1 MKELISL
8 FKQEALLLQVNRFVP
23 IKAFSGFKRLSFSA
37 GETVHGI
44 PAVAFII
51 DTYLPNSGTLQIQG
65 HYLKRSKLDCR
76 KRIMLKGHPGTVNSM
91 MFFYALICSSIYT
104 T

>member
-8 FKQEALLLQVNRFVP
+8 FKQEALLLQVNRFVS
-23 IKAFSGFKRLSFSA
+23 IKPFSGFKRLSSSA

-44 PAVAFII
+44 PEAAFII
-51 DTYLPNSGTLQIQG
+51 DTYLPNSGTLQVQG

-76 KRIMLKGHPGTVNSM
+76 KRIILKGHPATLKFM
-91 MFFYALICSSIYT
+91 MCFYAFICSGIHT
-104 T
+104 I